1 MLKILIIL
9 LLIGVILSLSS
20 GLVFLFKDTEA
31 PDSKRTLYALG
42 LRITFASLLLI
53 TIAYGFYSG
62 ELRMGAK
69 APWHAAQA
77 AGE

>member
-1 MLKILIIL
+1 MSTLSNYYTLYIKLKCRL
-9 LLIGVILSLSS
+9 
-20 GLVFLFKDTEA
+20 A
-31 PDSKRTLYALG
+31 DSKRTLYALG

-62 ELRMGAK
+62 ELRMGVN

-77 AGE
+77 AQAAGE